1 MNLTGTRMKTACTI
15 FLVTAG
21 LFVSPSGMATGFATC
36 DSGAESTWQPQ
47 DKLTKML
54 TDKGWTVRR
63 IKVDGGCYEA
73 YVVNEKGE
81 RWEAYYH
88 PQTLA
93 PVASR
98 QQTPR

>member
-1 MNLTGTRMKTACTI
+1 MKTALAILC
-15 FLVTAG
+15 VTTG
-21 LFVSPSGMATGFATC
+21 LLASAAAMATGFATC
-36 DSGAESTWQPQ
+36 NSGAPETWQPQ
-47 DKLTKML
+47 EKLTKML

-63 IKVDGGCYEA
+63 IKIDGGCYEA
-73 YVVNEKGE
+73 YVINEKGE

>member
-1 MNLTGTRMKTACTI
+1 MKTAI
-15 FLVTAG
+15 ASLVAATG
-21 LFVSPSGMATGFATC
+21 LLMSASGMATGFATC
-36 DSGAESTWQPQ
+36 ESGAESSWQPQ
-47 DKLTKML
+47 EKLTKML

-63 IKVDGGCYEA
+63 IKIDGGCYEA

-93 PVASR
+93 PVASK
-98 QQTPR
+98 QQQAR

>member
-1 MNLTGTRMKTACTI
+1 MKTAYRTI
-15 FLVTAG
+15 FAAATLLAATSAV
-21 LFVSPSGMATGFATC
+21 ATGFATC
-36 DSGAESTWQPQ
+36 DSGAESSWQSPE
-47 DKLTKML
+47 KLTKML

-63 IKVDGGCYEA
+63 IKIDGGCYEA

-88 PQTLA
+88 PLTLA

>member
-1 MNLTGTRMKTACTI
+1 MKTTCTI
-15 FLVTAG
+15 FFVAAG
-21 LFVSPSGMATGFATC
+21 LLASTPGMATGFATC
-36 DSGAESTWQPQ
+36 DSGAESTWQSQ
-47 DKLTKML
+47 DKLTKLL

-63 IKVDGGCYEA
+63 IKIDGGCYEA

>member
-1 MNLTGTRMKTACTI
+1 MKPACI
-15 FLVTAG
+15 FLMAASG
-21 LFVSPSGMATGFATC
+21 LLAPACGMATGFATC
-36 DSGAESTWQPQ
+36 DSGATETWQSQ
-47 DKLTKML
+47 EKLTKLL

-63 IKVDGGCYEA
+63 IKIDGGCYEA

>member
-1 MNLTGTRMKTACTI
+1 MKPKGSPVKSACTI
-15 FLVTAG
+15 LFVAAG
-21 LFVSPSGMATGFATC
+21 LSAPISGMATGFATC
-36 DSGAESTWQPQ
+36 ESGAESTWQSQ
-47 DKLTKML
+47 EKLTRML

>member
-1 MNLTGTRMKTACTI
+1 
-15 FLVTAG
+15 
-21 LFVSPSGMATGFATC
+21 
-36 DSGAESTWQPQ
+36 
-47 DKLTKML
+47 ML

-63 IKVDGGCYEA
+63 IKIDGGCYEA

>member
-1 MNLTGTRMKTACTI
+1 MKTVCTTII
-15 FLVTAG
+15 FAAG
-21 LFVSPSGMATGFATC
+21 LLATSAGLATGFATC
-36 DSGAESTWQPQ
+36 DSGAESNWQPQ
-47 DKLTKML
+47 DKLTKLL

-73 YVVNEKGE
+73 YVINEKGE